1 MILVL
6 ISDTIVLCVAVSELG
21 QTPAITGRQ
30 SLLML
35 EQNHHVTMSFRTI
48 GTGDLLHTYTLCVG
62 RSVTGHNTFAP
73 NTT

>member
-35 EQNHHVTMSFRTI
+35 EQNHHVTMSFSYNRYWRFDT
-48 GTGDLLHTYTLCVG
+48 HFV
-62 RSVTGHNTFAP
+62 
-73 NTT
+73 